1 MECEGLNN
9 DLVVIEDDF
18 IVASVQSLLISL
30 GRLLH
35 RGWSLSPNN
44 LASAKVNLVSPDGEA
59 MVPLQFKR
67 NSLAVCASIRVV
79 KDVSS
84 TSSSSIPK
92 NPKPVKEIKLETV
105 MEDENEMMAIQTVI
119 KPNEELV
126 IRIFRRGWAKAS
138 LGNPFIVMPSSK
150 NYLNPHLVY
159 SQADSPLDQRPSNWM
174 ISHGRLWSFAISTL
188 SLTSWMQRSKSTASR
203 QWS

>member
-1 MECEGLNN
+1 M
-9 DLVVIEDDF
+9 
-18 IVASVQSLLISL
+18 
-30 GRLLH
+30 
-35 RGWSLSPNN
+35 
-44 LASAKVNLVSPDGEA
+44 
-59 MVPLQFKR
+59 

-84 TSSSSIPK
+84 TSSRSIPR

-188 SLTSWMQRSKSTASR
+188 SLTSWTQRSKSTDGSGADGTARGFPSSLSGDGDTDGATAHCDDEPPSPIR
-203 QWS
+203 NRAQ